1 MPQTSQKPPRRI
13 VRPAAIKP
21 INVSMPQE
29 AVALLHAYA
38 PSKKSHGLYL
48 ASLLFQE
55 RARREE
61 RQRLL
66 ADQ

>member
-1 MPQTSQKPPRRI
+1 MSQTALKSPRRI
-13 VRPAAIKP
+13 VRPAGVKP

-38 PSKKSHGLYL
+38 PTKKSHGLYL